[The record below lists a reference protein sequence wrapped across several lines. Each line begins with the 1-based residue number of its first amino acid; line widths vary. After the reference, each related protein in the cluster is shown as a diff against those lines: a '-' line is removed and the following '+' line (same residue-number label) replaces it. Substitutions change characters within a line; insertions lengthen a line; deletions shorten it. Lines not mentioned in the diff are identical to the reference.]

1 MARPKIKW
9 TDKEF
14 AQFEALCNM
23 QATVE
28 EIENVLDIRHET
40 LDRLCK
46 EHYGVGFSQAYKK
59 YADGGRLSLRRY
71 QLELAKR
78 NAAMAI
84 WLGKQ
89 YLGQKEP
96 EQLVANRD
104 IEDLTVLG
112 ELLK

>member
-1 MARPKIKW
+1 MARPKTEWSEK
-9 TDKEF
+9 DF
-14 AQFEALCNM
+14 AQFEALCQM

-28 EIENVLDIRHET
+28 EIENVLDIDHKT
-40 LDRLCK
+40 IDRLCK
-46 EHYGVGFSQAYKK
+46 EHYGFGYSQAYKK

-71 QLELAKR
+71 QLELAKK

-96 EQLVANRD
+96 EQLILNKD
-104 IEDLTVLG
+104 IEDLTALG